1 MTLDYCENSDLFEF
15 ISKYQ
20 RNQNSTGMVS
30 TQGQGMLVRDL
41 PLLKKLYLQLIEGI
55 SALHKAEYAHM
66 DIKLENIVVDEELFR
81 ARQAVQK
88 IRAAM
93 DGRSDSKEIA
103 AGV

>member
-66 DIKLENIVVDEELFR
+66 DIKLENILIS
-81 ARQAVQK
+81 K
-88 IRAAM
+88 IGILKYCDFGFSM
-93 DGRSDSKEIA
+93 PSNSFVSKKI
-103 AGV
+103 GT